1 MVLACNTRVA
11 CVSLRC
17 STHIAR
23 VFHASTYYL
32 VAGLYSSWQVYHFHT
47 FNPIDITNVGKRNY
61 ALNYD
66 SIKHAWLRLTVVA

>member
-1 MVLACNTRVA
+1 MVLVCNTRVA
-11 CVSLRC
+11 CVSLGC
-17 STHIAR
+17 STHITH

-61 ALNYD
+61 TLNYD
-66 SIKHAWLRLTVVA
+66 GVKHV